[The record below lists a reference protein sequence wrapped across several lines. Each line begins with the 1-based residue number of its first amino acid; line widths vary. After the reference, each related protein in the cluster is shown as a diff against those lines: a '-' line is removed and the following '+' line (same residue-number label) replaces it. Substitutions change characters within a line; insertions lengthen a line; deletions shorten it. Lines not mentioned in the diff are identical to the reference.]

1 MEYLKAIKNYFY
13 EEQKNIIRDYIK
25 FLEAD
30 PYSPSS
36 DFDINPEL
44 LNKMIN
50 EDLVVKVSDKIV
62 FSYSAYNFMIK
73 EVTRFLR
80 ANGQIT
86 IADVRDL
93 FKTSRKYALSLMDY
107 LDKQQVTKRLGDIR
121 VLR

>member
-1 MEYLKAIKNYFY
+1 
-13 EEQKNIIRDYIK
+13 
-25 FLEAD
+25 
-30 PYSPSS
+30 
-36 DFDINPEL
+36 
-44 LNKMIN
+44 MIN

-62 FSYSAYNFMIK
+62 FSCSAYNFMVK

-80 ANGQIT
+80 ANGEIT

>member
-1 MEYLKAIKNYFY
+1 
-13 EEQKNIIRDYIK
+13 
-25 FLEAD
+25 
-30 PYSPSS
+30 
-36 DFDINPEL
+36 
-44 LNKMIN
+44 MIN
-50 EDLVVKVSDKIV
+50 KIINENLVVKVSDKIV

-107 LDKQQVTKRLGDIR
+107 LDKQQITKRLGDIR